1 MSRQI
6 FMGILCLGLLL
17 SLGEV
22 FVRGTTLSQQTT
34 DYNCAFCKLLKTL
47 VSKQNAMSKKL
58 EEISQQNKNLEKK
71 IDLLLGE
78 KANCS
83 SGKVIQFNH

>member
-1 MSRQI
+1 M
-6 FMGILCLGLLL
+6 
-17 SLGEV
+17 
-22 FVRGTTLSQQTT
+22 
-34 DYNCAFCKLLKTL
+34 
-47 VSKQNAMSKKL
+47 SKQNAMSKKI